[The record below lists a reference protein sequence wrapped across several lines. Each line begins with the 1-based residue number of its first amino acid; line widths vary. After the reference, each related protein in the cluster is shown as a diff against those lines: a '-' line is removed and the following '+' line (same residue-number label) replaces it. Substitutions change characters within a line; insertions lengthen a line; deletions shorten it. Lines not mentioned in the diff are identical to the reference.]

1 MATRRVLA
9 RRAWR
14 VCSRPRGRIG
24 LRPDRAWLTRLMRD
38 RRGVSAVELGLTA
51 ALIMPPLATV
61 FDLGMAF
68 SQEIKLQQAVQAGAQ
83 YASMRVWESS
93 SSPTAITNA
102 VTNALPAS
110 LQSAVTIAGD
120 FNSDGSVNHSA
131 PYQACYCPTGTSG
144 TYFTSADN
152 LSTCGT
158 TTCSNG
164 EKSGYYATVSAKL
177 NYTPV
182 APYSSLLV
190 MNNPQRL
197 TATSVVR
204 IQ

>member
-1 MATRRVLA
+1 MATRRALA
-9 RRAWR
+9 RRARR
-14 VCSRPRGRIG
+14 VCSSRQGRIG
-24 LRPDRAWLTRLMRD
+24 LRTDRAWLTRLMRD

-51 ALIMPPLATV
+51 AFILPPLITV

-83 YASMRVWESS
+83 YASMNVWEGS

-102 VTNALPAS
+102 VTNSLPAS

-144 TYFTSADN
+144 TYFTSTDN

-164 EKSGYYATVSAKL
+164 EKSGYYVTVSAKL
-177 NYTPV
+177 NYTPI
-182 APYSSLLV
+182 APYSSVV
-190 MNNPQRL
+190 MNSPQRL

-204 IQ
+204 FQ

>member
-24 LRPDRAWLTRLMRD
+24 LGTDRAWFTRLMRD

-51 ALIMPPLATV
+51 AFIMPPLATV

-83 YASMRVWESS
+83 YASMNVWESS

-110 LQSAVTIAGD
+110 LQSAVTTAGD

-177 NYTPV
+177 NYTPI
-182 APYSSLLV
+182 APYSTLV